1 METAAESR
9 EYRVVF
15 FCPSTSGVGVDRLEA
30 PVRRLLS
37 RIQGPPAELAPL
49 EAAGALSEAGW
60 RVLLLRSLS
69 EGCAAQALS
78 AYVNEATC
86 AMAAE
91 LEGDVLGL
99 FLDVG
104 GDSARICRCG
114 PENGPETF
122 VGRRGMAIGRA
133 AEWLAV
139 PAGSLRALFL
149 LDPQDA
155 DYEPDED
162 DRFVEEKLRE
172 ARELMER
179 YRQRK

>member
-1 METAAESR
+1 MEPAAETR

-15 FCPSTSGVGVDRLEA
+15 FCPSTSGVGMERLEV

-49 EAAGALSEAGW
+49 ETSGALSAAGW
-60 RVLLLRSLS
+60 RVFQVRSLS

-86 AMAAE
+86 AMASE
-91 LEGDVLGL
+91 LDGDVLGL
-99 FLDVG
+99 FVDVA
-104 GDSARICRCG
+104 GDSARLCRCG

-122 VGRRGMAIGRA
+122 VGGRHLAIGRA

-139 PAGSLRALFL
+139 PAGSLAALFL
-149 LDPQDA
+149 LDTQDA
-155 DYEPDED
+155 EHEPDAD

-172 ARELMER
+172 ARAFMER